1 MSTDAA
7 SRIDQGSLE
16 AIFDGP
22 PGQSLTPIVQCV
34 QVKPLTGSTAPSER
48 FRVVFSDIKNFVQ
61 TMLATQANHHVHD
74 GKLRKGCF
82 VRLKAYNA
90 SFVKGKKW
98 VAMQTHRRCQKY

>member
-1 MSTDAA
+1 MANNA
-7 SRIDQGSLE
+7 GSRIDQGSLE

-22 PGQSLTPIVQCV
+22 PGQKLEPIVQCV
-34 QVKPLTGSTAPSER
+34 QVKPLAGSTAPTER

-61 TMLATQANHHVHD
+61 TMLATQANYHVHD

-90 SFVKGKKW
+90 SFVKGKKL
-98 VAMQTHRRCQKY
+98 VVISTLLC